1 MLKFILLVASA
12 AIFVL
17 LLISIFFFFFF
28 RHKLSLTEH
37 RHDVERPCTDQN
49 KKKEHT
55 PPPSP
60 PSLATFEGG
69 EDLTI
74 DEILE
79 APGEVIG
86 KSHYGT
92 LYKASLQ
99 STQSTRLLRFL
110 RPGAGGGEYDVVRFL
125 GSIRHRN
132 LVPMLG
138 FYAGGRGER
147 LLVHPFYGQGNLA
160 DLIRVG
166 ESETKNWEVINKI
179 SLGIARALDH
189 LHNGLQKPI
198 PHGNLKSKNILLD
211 SNFEPHVSD
220 FGLHLLLNAAA
231 TREMLQVSA
240 ASGYKAPE
248 LINMNDADERTDIF
262 SYGKILLELLSAK
275 ETGGDG
281 GDCGVSEERTLR
293 CILQIGEACSSS
305 SPDLRPNFKEVIAKI
320 AEIGRI
326 EMDSDELDCSRK
338 G

>member
-1 MLKFILLVASA
+1 MYSPAAHAKYSISLCSSATNLSNSKKRSFEDPIIKKKKALDLFEQSHMLKFILLVASA

-17 LLISIFFFFFF
+17 LLISIFFFFF

-37 RHDVERPCTDQN
+37 RHDVERPCNDEHN
-49 KKKEHT
+49 KKEHT

-160 DLIRVG
+160 ELIRGKFENFGVRFSVCFSRKWKGKWSSIWGGMSATRFVVG
-166 ESETKNWEVINKI
+166 FWWLSAFLSVGKSEMVT
-179 SLGIARALDH
+179 
-189 LHNGLQKPI
+189 
-198 PHGNLKSKNILLD
+198 ILVRPAVPFYL
-211 SNFEPHVSD
+211 S
-220 FGLHLLLNAAA
+220 LLL
-231 TREMLQVSA
+231 Q
-240 ASGYKAPE
+240 
-248 LINMNDADERTDIF
+248 D
-262 SYGKILLELLSAK
+262 
-275 ETGGDG
+275 
-281 GDCGVSEERTLR
+281 
-293 CILQIGEACSSS
+293 
-305 SPDLRPNFKEVIAKI
+305 FKC
-320 AEIGRI
+320 R
-326 EMDSDELDCSRK
+326 
-338 G
+338 